1 MKKFTKAI
9 ALFLSMLMILGV
21 APVSVFAEEAVV
33 APEADVEADA
43 EVEVEEEAG
52 AETLNPFSLIG
63 KFFESIGETLR
74 IVVEFLM
81 NMFSGTGNDALDQ
94 MMK

>member
-1 MKKFTKAI
+1 MKNIKKAI
-9 ALFLSMLMILGV
+9 ALLLSMLMILAV
-21 APVSVFAEEAVV
+21 APVSVFAEEEAVV
-33 APEADVEADA
+33 EPDVNVETEAEEDA
-43 EVEVEEEAG
+43 E

>member
-9 ALFLSMLMILGV
+9 ALFLSILMILAV
-21 APVSVFAEEAVV
+21 APVSVFAEEEAVV
-33 APEADVEADA
+33 TPDA
-43 EVEVEEEAG
+43 EVTEGESTEAIS
-52 AETLNPFSLIG
+52 PFALIG

-81 NMFSGTGNDALDQ
+81 NMFSGTGDDALDQ

>member
-9 ALFLSMLMILGV
+9 ALFLSILMILAV

-33 APEADVEADA
+33 DADVNVETEAEEDA
-43 EVEVEEEAG
+43 E

>member
-1 MKKFTKAI
+1 MKKFTKVI
-9 ALFLSMLMILGV
+9 ALVLSLLMILAV
-21 APVSVFAEEAVV
+21 APITVFAETEVV
-33 APEADVEADA
+33 DVET
-43 EVEVEEEAG
+43 EVEVEEDAA

>member
-9 ALFLSMLMILGV
+9 ALFLSILMILAV
-21 APVSVFAEEAVV
+21 APVSVFAEEDVV
-33 APEADVEADA
+33 VTPDA
-43 EVEVEEEAG
+43 EITEDESAEAV
-52 AETLNPFSLIG
+52 NPFALIG

>member
-1 MKKFTKAI
+1 MTVLKKVT
-9 ALFLSMLMILGV
+9 ALFLAMLMILAV
-21 APVSVFAEEAVV
+21 APITVFAETEV
-33 APEADVEADA
+33 ADVET
-43 EVEVEEEAG
+43 EVEVEEDAA
-52 AETLNPFSLIG
+52 AETINPFSLIG

>member
-9 ALFLSMLMILGV
+9 ALFLSMLMILAV

-33 APEADVEADA
+33 APEADA
-43 EVEVEEEAG
+43 EVEVEEDAD

>member
-1 MKKFTKAI
+1 MKKLTKAI
-9 ALFLSMLMILGV
+9 ALFLSMLMILAV
-21 APVSVFAEEAVV
+21 APVSVFAEEEAVV
-33 APEADVEADA
+33 EPDVNVETEAEEDA
-43 EVEVEEEAG
+43 E

>member
-9 ALFLSMLMILGV
+9 ALFLSMLMILAV

-33 APEADVEADA
+33 APEADA
-43 EVEVEEEAG
+43 EVEVEAEEDAG